1 MKYDSNTIRLNR
13 AVILIFA
20 FLSLLISLGLLT
32 SFQFKGDMLSRG
44 THIINNVSWEGL
56 TFFETVTDSIKIHL
70 LYTVATLLI
79 SGGYP
84 SVVLP
89 GLYIIF
95 KAFSL
100 GVTLGL
106 AAKGCVLI
114 KALSICLA
122 VFVSNILVLPLYIIM
137 FLISLR
143 FVKKLRSAPNLSF
156 GGLYFSFAGKV
167 LLLFGAMCIAECIQS
182 ALGVLILNVLM

>member
-1 MKYDSNTIRLNR
+1 MKYDTSSIKLNR
-13 AVILIFA
+13 VIILIFA
-20 FLSLLISLGLLT
+20 FLSLLISLGLLA
-32 SFQFKGDMLSRG
+32 SFQLKGDMLSKG
-44 THIINNVSWEGL
+44 TTIINNISSEGL
-56 TFFETVTDSIKIHL
+56 TFSKAVTAAIKMHL
-70 LYTVATLLI
+70 CYAIATLLI

-89 GLYIIF
+89 GLYIMF

-100 GVTLGL
+100 GLTLGL
-106 AAKGCVLI
+106 AAKGCVLT

-143 FVKKLRSAPNLSF
+143 FVKKLRCTPNVSF
-156 GGLYFSFAGKV
+156 GGLYFSFVGKV